1 MTVSFTRAAV
11 TVSFGLVLSW
21 YAGRPQLYVAL
32 WRWRLSM
39 GWA

>member
-32 WRWRLSM
+32 WRWRLSA